1 MMVAMAVYDKGISW
15 VIAAYVITWAVHL
28 AYAGTLF
35 ARIRRAKADWDDI
48 NRGR

>member
-1 MMVAMAVYDKGISW
+1 MMLAMAVYDKGISW
-15 VIAAYVITWAVHL
+15 VIAAYVITWAVHI

-48 NRGR
+48 NK